1 MIEGGKESIKE
12 VNILPI
18 DVSSLLIFVLLV
30 IFSILAVELKDLLKS
45 AISLAVASAILAIIF
60 YQLNAPYAAMFEL
73 SVCAG
78 LITVLFASTIN
89 LTKGSEEHEEE

>member
-1 MIEGGKESIKE
+1 MSI
-12 VNILPI
+12 
-18 DVSSLLIFVLLV
+18 DASLLLLFPLLI

-45 AISLAVASAILAIIF
+45 AISLAVASVILAIIF
-60 YQLNAPYAAMFEL
+60 YQLEAPYAAMFEL

>member
-1 MIEGGKESIKE
+1 VKKGLNKG
-12 VNILPI
+12 VNVLPL
-18 DVSSLLIFVLLV
+18 DAPLLLIFSLLV

-60 YQLNAPYAAMFEL
+60 YQLDAPYAAMFEL